1 MAQGNDR
8 DHPAGRSSVEGRPWL
23 ASYPKG
29 VPVDVDASHVANLAE
44 LVEGAMKQ
52 FANRTAFHCTFM
64 DMTYAEVDRL
74 SAAFAAHLYKH
85 GFRRGDRFALM
96 MPNMLQYPIALLG
109 CLRLGVTVVNCN
121 PLYTARELQHQ
132 LKDSGAKGIC
142 VFENAASVLAEV
154 IEQTDVRHVVV
165 TGIGDRLSWWRGPG
179 FNFLVRHV
187 AKLVPEFAFKA
198 AIRFNAALADG
209 AGGRFERET
218 LGQDDIAF
226 LQYTGGTTGVSKG
239 AILTHGNIIA
249 NVLQCRAW
257 LTANERESDV
267 KVDQECVIAALPL
280 YHIFALTACTFVYF
294 TLGAKIVLVTNPRD
308 IPAFVRTL
316 SRHRFTV
323 LPGVNTLFVALM
335 NHEDF
340 ASLDFSTLRYGLGG
354 GTAVQKATADDWQ
367 RITGKPLL
375 EAYGLTETS
384 PGATINPIGAG
395 GWNGSIGL
403 PIPGTEIRLRRDD
416 GQWVPFCDHETTGEI
431 CIRGPQ
437 VMRGYWGRPE
447 ETARVLDA
455 EGWLATGDVGRMDAR
470 GYFYIVDR
478 KKDMILVSGFNVY
491 PNEIEQVVMTHPGV
505 LECAVIG
512 VPDEKSGEVVKV
524 FIVRKDPALTAA
536 QVMAHCR
543 EQLTGYKL
551 PKHIEFRN
559 ELPKTNVGKILRRE
573 LRDEEMKRLALAKAA

>member
-1 MAQGNDR
+1 MEN
-8 DHPAGRSSVEGRPWL
+8 RPWL
-23 ASYPKG
+23 ASYPEG
-29 VPVDVDASHVANLAE
+29 VPVDIDPSPVANLAE

-52 FANRTAFHCTFM
+52 FADRVAFHCTFK

-96 MPNMLQYPIALLG
+96 MPNVLQYPIALLG
-109 CLRLGVTVVNCN
+109 CLRLGLTIVNCN
-121 PLYTARELQHQ
+121 PLYTARELEHQ

-154 IEQTDVRHVVV
+154 IEQTDIRHVVV

-198 AIRFNAALADG
+198 AIRFNTALADG
-209 AGGRFERET
+209 AGGGFERDT
-218 LGQDDIAF
+218 LGHDDIAF

-257 LTANERESDV
+257 LTASEGNSDV
-267 KVDQECVIAALPL
+267 RVDQECVIAALPL
-280 YHIFALTACTFVYF
+280 YHIFGLTACTFVYF

-316 SRHRFTV
+316 ARHRFTV

-340 ASLDFSTLRYGLGG
+340 ASLDFSALRYGLGG

-403 PIPGTEIRLRRDD
+403 PIPSTEIRLRRDD
-416 GQWVPFCDHETTGEI
+416 GQWVPFDDHEATGEI

-447 ETARVLDA
+447 ETAKVLDA
-455 EGWLATGDVGRMDAR
+455 EGWL
-470 GYFYIVDR
+470 
-478 KKDMILVSGFNVY
+478 
-491 PNEIEQVVMTHPGV
+491 
-505 LECAVIG
+505 
-512 VPDEKSGEVVKV
+512 
-524 FIVRKDPALTAA
+524 
-536 QVMAHCR
+536 
-543 EQLTGYKL
+543 
-551 PKHIEFRN
+551 
-559 ELPKTNVGKILRRE
+559 
-573 LRDEEMKRLALAKAA
+573 

>member
-1 MAQGNDR
+1 MSHEQSAADMNR
-8 DHPAGRSSVEGRPWL
+8 ELASRPWL
-23 ASYPKG
+23 ASYPAG
-29 VPVDVDASHVANLAE
+29 VPHEIDPTPIANLADM
-44 LVEGAMKQ
+44 VEAAMRE
-52 FANRTAFHCTFM
+52 FADRVAFHCTFS
-64 DMTYAEVDRL
+64 DITYAELDRL
-74 SAAFAAHLYKH
+74 SAAFACHLQQH
-85 GFRRGDRFALM
+85 GFKRGDRFALM
-96 MPNMLQYPIALLG
+96 MPNMLQYPIALMG
-109 CLRLGVTVVNCN
+109 CLRLGLTIVNCN
-121 PLYTARELQHQ
+121 PLYTARELAHQ
-132 LKDSGAKGIC
+132 LKDSGARGIC
-142 VFENAASVLAEV
+142 IFENAAHVLQEV
-154 IEQTDVRHVVV
+154 IEETEVRHVIV

-187 AKLVPEFAFKA
+187 AKLVPEFRFAA

-209 AGGRFERET
+209 RAGTFTREP
-218 LGQDDIAF
+218 LGHEDIAF

-239 AILTHGNIIA
+239 AILSHGNIIA

-257 LTANERESDV
+257 LTASEQGTAVQVE
-267 KVDQECVIAALPL
+267 QECVIAALPL

-308 IPAFVRTL
+308 VPAFVRTL

-323 LPGVNTLFVALM
+323 LPGVNTLFAALM

-340 ASLDFSTLRYGLGG
+340 ASLDFSSLRYGLGG
-354 GTAVQKATADDWQ
+354 GTAVQKATAEQWQ

-384 PGATINPIGAG
+384 PGATINPISAG

-403 PIPGTEIRLRRDD
+403 PIPGTEIRLRRED
-416 GQWVPFCDHETTGEI
+416 GQWVPFDDHETAGEI

-437 VMRGYWGRPE
+437 VMKGYYNRPE

-491 PNEIEQVVMTHPGV
+491 PNEIEGVVMLHPGV

-524 FIVRKDPALTAA
+524 FIVRKDPALTSA
-536 QVMAHCR
+536 QVLAHCR
-543 EQLTGYKL
+543 EHLTGYKI
-551 PKHIEFRN
+551 PKYIEFRN

-573 LRDEEMKRLALAKAA
+573 LRDEELRRLQQAKAA